1 MLRCASL
8 AAGLLLLMAAG
19 MPAAMAD
26 GAGKGLPYGS
36 AVVAKISC
44 QTYLASVQ
52 DSEKYGAL
60 KKEALWDCAHL
71 QPVIQAWWDKYAPLT
86 EGGPPLTLRLELKS
100 LDYGS
105 DAARILSPA
114 GGGEGS
120 LGFHVDYEAL
130 GKTIASFDISAK
142 LGSGLT
148 KTGIRGQAFL
158 LLAGHSFDGLP
169 QISKEDF
176 SRAMKAKP

>member
-1 MLRCASL
+1 MRRYAFL
-8 AAGLLLLMAAG
+8 AASLLLLMAARG
-19 MPAAMAD
+19 PSAPAD

-44 QTYLASVQ
+44 QKYLASVQ
-52 DSEKYGAL
+52 DSDHYDAL

-86 EGGPPLTLRLELKS
+86 DGGPPLTLRLELKN

-105 DAARILSPA
+105 DAARILSPTRD
-114 GGGEGS
+114 GEGN
-120 LGFHVDYEAL
+120 LGFHVEYEAL
-130 GKTIASFDISAK
+130 GRTIASFDISAK
-142 LGSGLT
+142 LTSGLT
-148 KTGIRGQAFL
+148 KTGIREQAFL

-169 QISKEDF
+169 QISKEEF
-176 SRAMKAKP
+176 AEAMKAGR